1 MENQNG
7 RIEKIDIS
15 SRECFNND
23 KIKTLENHKSLDT
36 IHQMM
41 NSTSISLHNKNFNQR
56 DKVSEGTEMQIGER
70 EHFALK
76 KWIENLFSFSRSRI
90 KKKIAPSLAHLA
102 SRNRTPDEI
111 SSGFKGISSKVSVV
125 FGRP

>member
-76 KWIENLFSFSRSRI
+76 KSGLKICSLFLGHALR
-90 KKKIAPSLAHLA
+90 KKSPLPSLTWLSETEHPTRFHRDSKGFPRRLA
-102 SRNRTPDEI
+102 
-111 SSGFKGISSKVSVV
+111 
-125 FGRP
+125 